1 VLTLLFRVIAFYQGA
16 KREKTLFDKRSSYQN
31 QQALQENSG

>member
-1 VLTLLFRVIAFYQGA
+1 MEIIKTAKPFYKGA

-31 QQALQENSG
+31 QQALHENSG